1 MATVN
6 HFFYEFTVSGG
17 FAPGAAQL
25 ITLGPFDWKRKAVI
39 ATAQPFDA
47 ASSNR
52 TLSVTATDMQ
62 TTPTQFFHATVRNIG
77 QDTIFI
83 YYLSVAEVAP

>member
-17 FAPGAAQL
+17 FAPGTSQVV
-25 ITLGPFDWKRKAVI
+25 TLGPFDWLRKAVI

-47 ASSNR
+47 ANSNR
-52 TLSVTATDMQ
+52 TLSVTSTDMQ
-62 TTPTQFFHATVRNIG
+62 TTPTQFFHAVVRNIG
-77 QDTIFI
+77 QNTITI
-83 YYLSVAEVAP
+83 YRLSVGVIAP

>member
-6 HFFYEFTVSGG
+6 HYFYEFNVAGG
-17 FAPGAAQL
+17 FAPGQTR
-25 ITLGPFDWKRKAVI
+25 IVTLGPFDWKRKAVV

-47 ASSNR
+47 SNSNR

-62 TTPTQFFHATVRNIG
+62 TTPTQFFHAVVRNIG
-77 QDTIFI
+77 QDTVFI
-83 YYLSVAEVAP
+83 YYVSVGVVAP